1 MSVGAVRA
9 CLDERGRLLL
19 AGSLHGPLGRLV
31 HGEHVHPVGDL
42 FRHVVGA
49 SPAIHVPHCRGALE
63 RGAHPVAVVL
73 HYEHHG
79 ELPQR
84 RHVERF
90 VERADVDRRLAEEAD
105 GDLVGAA
112 VLGGEGGACRQRQ
125 VCAHDAVPAARS
137 SRCVCRTAPPSPHA
151 GWCRGAGCARA
162 RGSSRTRSRRLARQ
176 RARRPPPPPARCR
189 GGRTRR
195 PSPARTPLLPSPRSG
210 AHAASGAAG
219 ADRSRHGLRRGA

>member
-1 MSVGAVRA
+1 MSVG
-9 CLDERGRLLL
+9 
-19 AGSLHGPLGRLV
+19 GPLGRLV

-125 VCAHDAVPAARS
+125 VCAHDAVPAEPPLPAEQPVRLPNS
-137 SRCVCRTAPPSPHA
+137 SAIT
-151 GWCRGAGCARA
+151 A
-162 RGSSRTRSRRLARQ
+162 RGLVPRSRMCA
-176 RARRPPPPPARCR
+176 C
-189 GGRTRR
+189 
-195 PSPARTPLLPSPRSG
+195 
-210 AHAASGAAG
+210 
-219 ADRSRHGLRRGA
+219 SR